1 MKRLVL
7 IISAATALMACNSN
21 SDNKTATGDMPL
33 TDSLKQEALK
43 DSSNFTTISWV
54 DSTFKDLGDVK
65 MGQVVEIPFIVKN
78 TGDKPLIIS
87 SVNPGCGCTVAEK
100 PEKPVLPGKEEK
112 IVAKFNSEGQSEGS
126 HMKTVNVTA
135 NTKPFTNTTLS
146 FKVNVTK

>member
-7 IISAATALMACNSN
+7 IISAAAALIACNSN
-21 SDNKTATGDMPL
+21 GENKTTGNGPL

-43 DSSNFTTISWV
+43 DSSNYTTISWV

-65 MGQVVEIPFIVKN
+65 KGQVVEVPYTVKN

-87 SVNPGCGCTVAEK
+87 SVQPGCGCTVAEK

-126 HMKTVNVTA
+126 HSKTIIVTA
-135 NTKPFTNTTLS
+135 NTKPFTQHTLT